1 MAGLIPAHA
10 GKTISM
16 PVTGDRPRAHPRLR
30 GENLKIGGLFLVAWG
45 SSPLTRGKQASPRSS
60 RKKIGL
66 IPAHAGKTRRGA
78 LSALCLPDHP
88 RSRGENVTTVIA
100 SPGSP
105 GSSPLTRGKQC
116 EAPGLHEDAGIIP
129 AHAGKTSPTY
139 NATPTTWAHP
149 HSRGENTIS
158 STEPITLGGSS
169 PLTRGKPHRDRVLG
183 HEGGLIPTHTRK
195 TSCPDSS
202 PSPTR
207 AHPRSR
213 GENAS
218 NFYVP
223 FQSQGSSPLTRG
235 KPGDRASDRLPRRLI
250 PAHAGK
256 TVRFR
261 RLLARSRAH
270 PRSRGENAM
279 YSRARSPSTGS
290 SPLTRG
296 KLIAFD
302 AIASTSRLIPVH
314 AGKIKPKP
322 WNASSTGAHPRS
334 RGENFPD
341 DCVHVGVT
349 GSSPLTQGQRARLSG
364 LGLPLRL
371 IPTHAGKT

>member
-1 MAGLIPAHA
+1 M
-10 GKTISM
+10 
-16 PVTGDRPRAHPRLR
+16 
-30 GENLKIGGLFLVAWG
+30 
-45 SSPLTRGKQASPRSS
+45 
-60 RKKIGL
+60 
-66 IPAHAGKTRRGA
+66 
-78 LSALCLPDHP
+78 
-88 RSRGENVTTVIA
+88 
-100 SPGSP
+100 
-105 GSSPLTRGKQC
+105 
-116 EAPGLHEDAGIIP
+116 
-129 AHAGKTSPTY
+129 
-139 NATPTTWAHP
+139 
-149 HSRGENTIS
+149 
-158 STEPITLGGSS
+158 
-169 PLTRGKPHRDRVLG
+169 
-183 HEGGLIPTHTRK
+183 
-195 TSCPDSS
+195 
-202 PSPTR
+202 
-207 AHPRSR
+207 
-213 GENAS
+213 
-218 NFYVP
+218 P

-270 PRSRGENAM
+270 PRSRRENAM

-322 WNASSTGAHPRS
+322 WNASSTGAHPHS

-371 IPTHAGKT
+371 IPAHAGKTCFRGVRWLARWAHPHSRAENAPGIASASWFQGSSPLTRGKQSEGTGAFTHHGLIPAHAGKTR